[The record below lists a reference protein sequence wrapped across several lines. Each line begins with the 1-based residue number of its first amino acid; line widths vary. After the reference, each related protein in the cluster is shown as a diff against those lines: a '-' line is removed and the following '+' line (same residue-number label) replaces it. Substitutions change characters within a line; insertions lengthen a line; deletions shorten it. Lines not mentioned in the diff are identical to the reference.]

1 MAGSND
7 NNLTNP
13 AVSASGEVDSLLI
26 EQFNKTVHE
35 AYQKG
40 ENLLAN
46 FNVEEVVGTNMVSN
60 KYIGDTQLQK
70 LTPGQEPEATGTE
83 MDKNALVVDTIVL
96 GRNTVHS
103 LHDIQSDVKVQSRL
117 ANNQMGKIKQ
127 LEDQMVIQQLL
138 AGAGTGGVYNPVAN
152 TITGGVRRVSGH
164 GVAIKVEINSDGTDD
179 NDPYKLISAIEL
191 AIMGLVV
198 QRTPIQSMKIIV
210 PIHEFGLLVDFGLIA
225 QTEGGSNETSGM
237 AFNALTGTLK
247 GYGLPVMGSAEFTQ
261 MKLNPHEGADH
272 HLLSNDNNGN
282 RYDVTD
288 WMKDDAMAVIFGPD
302 ALLAGRTINMTGDI
316 YFDKKTK
323 SYFIDSWMAEGA
335 IPDRYDNL
343 AVVRRAAT
351 GAGQSDLVTQKA
363 QGKAKATRTIT

>member
-1 MAGSND
+1 MSGSNN

-13 AVSASGEVDSLLI
+13 AVSASGEVDTLLI
-26 EQFNKTVHE
+26 ERFNNVVHE

-46 FNVEEVVGTNMVSN
+46 FNVEEVTGTNMVSN

-70 LTPGQEPEATGTE
+70 LTPGQEPEATSTE

-103 LHDIQSDVKVQSRL
+103 LHDIQSDVKVQQKL
-117 ANNQMGKIKQ
+117 ASNQMGKIKQ

-138 AGAGTGGVYNPVAN
+138 AGAGTGGVYDPYAN

-164 GVAIKVEINSDGTDD
+164 GVAIKVELNSDESDD
-179 NDPYKLISAIEL
+179 GDPYKLIAAIEV
-191 AIMGLVV
+191 AIMGLVA
-198 QRTPIQSMKIIV
+198 QRTPIQGMKIIV
-210 PIHEFGLLVDFGLIA
+210 PIHEFGLLVDYGLVA
-225 QTEGGSNETSGM
+225 QSQGGDNETGGM

-247 GYGLPVMGSAEFTQ
+247 GYGLPIMGSAEFTQ

-282 RYDVTD
+282 RYDVLD
-288 WMKDDAMAVIFGPD
+288 WMKDDAMAVVFGPD
-302 ALLAGRTINMTGDI
+302 ALLAGRTISMQGDI

-335 IPDRYDNL
+335 IPDRYDNI
-343 AVVRRAAT
+343 AVVRRASA
-351 GAGQSDLVTQKA
+351 GAGQSDLITAKA
-363 QGKAKATRTIT
+363 KGKAKATRTIA